1 MKTPNF
7 FIVGAPKCGTTSL
20 YQWLRQHPDVFMPEK
35 KEPKWFCHDLREA
48 SKENGSEHLFPVW
61 NEDEYRD
68 LFADTQDEK
77 AVGEASTYYLYSQT
91 APEAIKAFNPKAKI
105 IIMLRDPVEQIISSY
120 NFSVQKGHETAG
132 SLQDALE
139 LETKRKESP
148 PAGKMPKSYL
158 YSEKAQ
164 FTNHIKRWQK
174 YFDDSQIK
182 IILLDDMKDRPE
194 EIYQDTLNF
203 LGVEETDFTPE
214 FSQEN
219 TGGSPRFRWLN
230 KAIKHPSSPIR
241 KVAEL
246 IPKSLA
252 KQIRDTLNAVLLTK
266 NKQGVSES
274 TRKKLKK
281 TFQPE
286 VTKLSKLLDRDLRA
300 LWSYTNN
307 Q

>member
-7 FIVGAPKCGTTSL
+7 YIVGAPKCGTTSL
-20 YQWLRQHPDVFMPEK
+20 YEWLRQHPDVFMPEK

-48 SKENGSEHLFPVW
+48 SKENGSEHLFSVW
-61 NEDEYRD
+61 NEEGYRN

-77 AVGEASTYYLYSQT
+77 AVGETSTYYLYSQT
-91 APEAIKAFNPKAKI
+91 APKANKAFSPEAKI
-105 IIMLRDPVEQIISSY
+105 IIMLRDPVEQIISLY

-139 LETKRKESP
+139 REDRRKENP

-164 FTNHIKRWQK
+164 FSKYIKHWQK

-182 IILLDDMKDRPE
+182 IILLDDLKDNPG
-194 EIYQDTLNF
+194 EIYQDTLAF
-203 LGVEETDFTPE
+203 LGVEKTDFTPE

-219 TGGSPRFRWLN
+219 TGGSPRFQWLN
-230 KAIKHPSSPIR
+230 QAIKHPSSPIR

-246 IPKSLA
+246 TPKSVA
-252 KQIRDTLNAVLLTK
+252 KRIRDTLNAVLLTK

-274 TRKKLKK
+274 TRKKLKQA
-281 TFQPE
+281 FQPE
-286 VTKLSKLLDRDLRA
+286 VGKLDKLLDRDLQA
-300 LWSYTNN
+300 LWSYPNN